1 MKDTKGTKNT
11 KSRNNQLT
19 GEQVLY
25 IGPEEN
31 VTDVRQRLDQADAQY
46 ITLVVPSQT
55 QLRGQVTWK
64 LLHVRAQE
72 RGQDVS
78 IVSNDPYVRAM
89 AQSVHFRVIAVNST
103 TPKSKVS

>member
-1 MKDTKGTKNT
+1 MKDTKST
-11 KSRNNQLT
+11 KSVKPRNNQLT

-25 IGPEEN
+25 VGPDEN
-31 VTDVRQRLDQADAQY
+31 ITDVRQRLDQADAQY

-64 LLHVRAQE
+64 LLYARAQE
-72 RGQDVS
+72 RGQDIS

-89 AQSVHFRVIAVNST
+89 AQSVHFRVTTSTPT
-103 TPKSKVS
+103 TPRSKVS

>member
-1 MKDTKGTKNT
+1 MKETKNT
-11 KSRNNQLT
+11 KSTRSRNNQPMT
-19 GEQVLY
+19 ERVLY

-31 VTDVRQRLDQADAQY
+31 ITDVRQRLEQVDAQY

-55 QLRGQVTWK
+55 QLRGQVPWK
-64 LLHVRAQE
+64 LLYARAKE

-89 AQSVHFRVIAVNST
+89 AQSVHFRVT
-103 TPKSKVS
+103 TPTPQAK